1 MGETIM
7 IYELRTYTV
16 KPGTVSDMV
25 KAASEVSTDIR
36 GNNFGKL
43 EGYWFT
49 EIGPL
54 NQVLHM
60 WSYSDLNERARLRG
74 ELAKNARWN
83 SEYLP
88 LIRPILLRQEVRL
101 LNAIKPP
108 VAPSSTGNIYELR
121 NYRAKP
127 LGAVRQW
134 AEAFTAALPAREK
147 YSKIVGLWQTEAGQ
161 PNEVC
166 HIWAYPTLNARAEA
180 RAAATKDPVWAS
192 SSARGRS
199 SSRRCTRPSCCR
211 RRTRLCCEP

>member
-1 MGETIM
+1 M

-16 KPGTVSDMV
+16 KPGTLGDMV
-25 KAASEVSTDIR
+25 KAASTVSRDIR
-36 GNNFGKL
+36 GDNFGKL

-54 NQVLHM
+54 NQVMHM

-74 ELAKNARWN
+74 ELAKNARWT
-83 SEYLP
+83 SEYIP

-101 LNAIKPP
+101 LNVLRAP

-134 AEAFTAALPAREK
+134 TEAFTAALPAREK
-147 YSKIVGLWQTEAGQ
+147 YSKIVGLWQTETPQ

-166 HIWAYPTLNARAEA
+166 HLWAYPSLNARAEA
-180 RAAATKDPVWAS
+180 RGKSLEDPVWKEFLGKGPGFLEEMS
-192 SSARGRS
+192 STIMLPAPHS
-199 SSRRCTRPSCCR
+199 P
-211 RRTRLCCEP
+211 LK